1 MDVMEAEQELW
12 PDPSIRSLR
21 PPEANEPNRALAQL
35 DMLHSLA
42 ATLNRLDDVGQIGE
56 AITTELRAVIDYHNC
71 RVFVLQPDG
80 ETLLPVAFK
89 GELTEYQGET
99 FEALVTTV
107 GRGLTG
113 HVAQTGEPYYT
124 PDADHD
130 PFALI
135 IPGTPEIEES
145 MLAVPLRYGERTTGV
160 IVLSKLGLGHFD
172 LQDLRLLE
180 VLASH
185 AAVAIENA
193 RLLDAEREATAKYRA
208 LVELSPDAILVHAG
222 GKLVFV
228 NTAAVRL
235 LRAQG
240 ADELLGREA
249 VEIVHPDYRD
259 LVADRI
265 RRETEDGEAVP
276 TIEELFLRLDGTTV
290 DVEVTGIP
298 FTFEGRPAGQVVAR
312 DITERKRVEE
322 ERARAW
328 SAEER
333 AMERLKA
340 LDAMKNTFLE
350 AVSHDLRTPLT
361 ALLGHAVTLARE
373 DLELPPEE
381 ARELLL
387 RLVANARKLDR
398 LLTDLLDLDR
408 LSRGVI
414 EARRQPTDLAGLV
427 RQVVAECDQ
436 LHGHTVVIDVQPFV
450 AAIDG
455 AKVERMVDNLLRNSL
470 RHTPSGTTVW
480 VRASRSEGGILIA
493 VEDDGPGVPAGM
505 GQAIFE
511 PFRQGP
517 TQAAHA
523 PGVGIGLSLVARFA
537 ELHGGRAWVQER
549 QGGGA
554 SFRVFLPC

>member
-1 MDVMEAEQELW
+1 MEAEQELK
-12 PDPSIRSLR
+12 PSSVRHLR
-21 PPEANEPNRALAQL
+21 PPEADEPSRAAAQL

-42 ATLNRLDDVGQIGE
+42 ATLNRLGDVGQIGE
-56 AITTELRAVIDYHNC
+56 AITSELGAVIDYHNC
-71 RVFVLQPDG
+71 RVFVLQRDG

-99 FEALVTTV
+99 FEALVTRV

-113 HVAQTGEPYYT
+113 HVAETGEPYYT

-130 PFALI
+130 PYALT

-145 MLAVPLRYGERTTGV
+145 MLAVPLRVGERTVGV
-160 IVLSKLGLGHFD
+160 IVLSKQGLDQFD

-193 RLLDAEREATAKYRA
+193 RLLEAEREATAKYRA

-235 LRAQG
+235 LG
-240 ADELLGREA
+240 ARHPDELLGRDA
-249 VEIVHPDYRD
+249 LQIVHPDDRD
-259 LVADRI
+259 LVSERM
-265 RRETEDGEAVP
+265 RREIVDREAVP
-276 TIEELFLRLDGTTV
+276 LIEERFLGLDGTAV
-290 DVEVTGIP
+290 DVEVTAIP

-322 ERARAW
+322 ERARVWA
-328 SAEER
+328 AEQE
-333 AMERLKA
+333 AMEGLKA

-350 AVSHDLRTPLT
+350 AVSHDMRTPLT
-361 ALLGHAVTLARE
+361 ALLGNALTLVRE
-373 DLELPPEE
+373 DLDLPPEQ

-414 EARRQPTDLAGLV
+414 EARRQPTDLAELV
-427 RQVVAECDQ
+427 HRVVDEIDRRD
-436 LHGHTVVIDVQPFV
+436 GHTILVEAQPLT
-450 AAIDG
+450 ASLDG
-455 AKVERMVDNLLRNSL
+455 PKVERIVDNLITNSL
-470 RHTPSGTTVW
+470 RHTPRGTTVW
-480 VRASRSEGGILIA
+480 VRVGRSEGGILIA
-493 VEDDGPGVPAGM
+493 VEDDGPGVPEGI
-505 GQAIFE
+505 GEAIFE

-517 TQAAHA
+517 TQSAHS

-537 ELHGGRAWVQER
+537 ELHGGRAWVKER
-549 QGGGA
+549 EGGGA
-554 SFRVFLPC
+554 SFRVLLQD

>member
-1 MDVMEAEQELW
+1 
-12 PDPSIRSLR
+12 
-21 PPEANEPNRALAQL
+21 
-35 DMLHSLA
+35 MLHSLG
-42 ATLNRLDDVGQIGE
+42 ATLNRLGEVRQIGE
-56 AITTELRAVIDYHNC
+56 AITTELGAVIHYHNC

-89 GELTEYQGET
+89 GELSEYQGET
-99 FEALVTTV
+99 FEALVTQV
-107 GRGLTG
+107 GRGVTG
-113 HVAQTGEPYYT
+113 HVAETGEPYYT

-160 IVLSKLGLGHFD
+160 IVLSKLGLDQFD
-172 LQDLRLLE
+172 PQDLRLLE

-185 AAVAIENA
+185 ASVAIENA
-193 RLLDAEREATAKYRA
+193 RLLEAEREATAKYRA
-208 LVELSPDAILVHAG
+208 LVELSPDAILVHAE

-228 NTAAVRL
+228 NAAAVRL
-235 LRAQG
+235 LG
-240 ADELLGREA
+240 AHTPDELLGREA
-249 VEIVHPDYRD
+249 LEIVHPDYRD
-259 LVADRI
+259 LVAERI
-265 RRETEDGEAVP
+265 RRETEDREAVQ
-276 TIEELFLRLDGTTV
+276 TIEERFLRLDGTAV

-322 ERARAW
+322 ERARVW
-328 SAEER
+328 SAEQQ
-333 AMERLKA
+333 AMDQLKT

-361 ALLGHAVTLARE
+361 AVLGNALTLARQ
-373 DLELPPEE
+373 DLDLPPEE
-381 ARELLL
+381 ERELLL

-414 EARRQPTDLAGLV
+414 EARRQPTDLAELV
-427 RQVVAECDQ
+427 SQVVAECEPVEG
-436 LHGHTVVIDVQPFV
+436 HGVIVDAQPV
-450 AAIDG
+450 IAPIDG
-455 AKVERMVDNLLRNSL
+455 AKVERIVDNLLRNSL
-470 RHTPSGTTVW
+470 RHTPEGTTVW
-480 VRASRSEGGILIA
+480 VRVAGCEGGVLIA
-493 VEDDGPGVPAGM
+493 VEDDGPGVPEGM
-505 GQAIFE
+505 GEAIFE

-517 TQAAHA
+517 SPAAHA
-523 PGVGIGLSLVARFA
+523 PGVGIGLSLVARFT

-549 QGGGA
+549 EGGGA
-554 SFRVFLPC
+554 SFRVFLPG

>member
-1 MDVMEAEQELW
+1 MEVEHE
-12 PDPSIRSLR
+12 PSIGSLR
-21 PPEANEPNRALAQL
+21 PPEANEPNRAVAQL

-42 ATLNRLDDVGQIGE
+42 ADLNRLGDIDQIGE
-56 AITTELRAVIDYHNC
+56 AITTQLRAVIDYHNC

-99 FEALVTTV
+99 YEALVTRV

-113 HVAQTGEPYYT
+113 HVAETGEPYYT

-145 MLAVPLRYGERTTGV
+145 MLAVPLRYGDRTTGV

-172 LQDLRLLE
+172 TQDLRLLE

-193 RLLDAEREATAKYRA
+193 RLLEAEREATAKYRA
-208 LVELSPDAILVHAG
+208 LVELSPDAILVHTG

-228 NTAAVRL
+228 NAAAARL
-235 LRAQG
+235 LGAG
-240 ADELLGREA
+240 SADEIVGREA
-249 VEIVHPDYRD
+249 LDIVHPDDRD
-259 LVADRI
+259 LVAERI
-265 RRETEDGEAVP
+265 RRETEDREAVP
-276 TIEELFLRLDGTTV
+276 TVEERFLRLDGTAV

-298 FTFEGRPAGQVVAR
+298 FVFDGRPAGQVVAR

-322 ERARAW
+322 ERAKAW
-328 SAEER
+328 AAEER
-333 AMERLKA
+333 AMQRLKA

-361 ALLGHAVTLARE
+361 ALLGTAVTLARE
-373 DLELPPEE
+373 ELELPPEE
-381 ARELLL
+381 RRDLLL
-387 RLVANARKLDR
+387 RMVANGRKLDR

-414 EARRQPTDLAGLV
+414 EARRAPTEIDSLV
-427 RQVVAECDQ
+427 RQVVSECEPVD
-436 LHGHTVVIDVQPFV
+436 GHRILIEAPPLV
-450 AAIDG
+450 ASVDG
-455 AKVERMVDNLLRNSL
+455 AKVERIVDNLVRNSL
-470 RHTPSGTTVW
+470 RHTPGGTTVW
-480 VRASRSEGGILIA
+480 VRVEPAETGIMIV
-493 VEDDGPGVPAGM
+493 VEDDGPGVPDGI
-505 GQAIFE
+505 GEAIFE

-517 TQAAHA
+517 SQTAHA

-537 ELHGGRAWVQER
+537 ELHGGRAWVEPR
-549 QGGGA
+549 PGGGA
-554 SFRVFLPC
+554 SFRVCLSAS

>member
-1 MDVMEAEQELW
+1 MMEAEQELW
-12 PDPSIRSLR
+12 PDPSIRLLR
-21 PPEANEPNRALAQL
+21 PPASNEPNRALAQL

-42 ATLNRLDDVGQIGE
+42 ATLNRLGDIGQIGE
-56 AITTELRAVIDYHNC
+56 AITAELRAVIDYHNC

-99 FEALVTTV
+99 FEALVTAV

-113 HVAQTGEPYYT
+113 HVAATGEPYYT

-208 LVELSPDAILVHAG
+208 LVELSPDAILVHAE

-259 LVADRI
+259 LVAERI

-276 TIEELFLRLDGTTV
+276 TIEELFLRLDGTAV

-328 SAEER
+328 AAEEQ

-361 ALLGHAVTLARE
+361 ALLGNALTLARE

-381 ARELLL
+381 ARELLV

-398 LLTDLLDLDR
+398 LLSDLLDLDR
-408 LSRGVI
+408 LSRGVT
-414 EARRQPTDLAGLV
+414 EARRQPTDLTELL

-436 LHGHTVVIDVQPFV
+436 LDGHTVLIEAQPLS
-450 AAIDG
+450 ATIDG
-455 AKVERMVDNLLRNSL
+455 SKVERIVDNLLRNSL
-470 RHTPSGTTVW
+470 RHTPSGTRVW
-480 VRASRSEGGILIA
+480 VRAARFEDGILIA
-493 VEDDGPGVPAGM
+493 VEDDGPGVPDGM
-505 GQAIFE
+505 GEAIFE

-517 TQAAHA
+517 TQTAHA

-549 QGGGA
+549 LGGGA
-554 SFRVFLPC
+554 SFRVFLPD